1 MRVLVT
7 GGAGFIGSHIVD
19 AFVARG
25 DDVTVFD
32 NLSTGRR
39 EFVNPQARFVEG
51 DLTDAAAVERC
62 VRDARP
68 ELVSHHAAQ
77 IDVRHSVQDPV
88 HDAHTNVIG
97 GLNLLMA
104 CTRHGVRKVVYA
116 STGGAIYGEAITLPA
131 PEEHPLQPES
141 PYGLSKL
148 TFERYLDLFRRL
160 HGIATTTLRYPN
172 VYGPRQNPHGEAGVN
187 AIFIGLMLEGKRPK
201 IFGDGSQMRDY
212 LFVHDVVE
220 AGMLAIDAA
229 DGETMNLGTGVGTSV
244 LDIVNEVNAI
254 LGTTLEPI
262 FEAERP
268 GEIQR
273 ITLDASRAKRVMG
286 WAPRTTFSDGL
297 RRTVAWFRDPS
308 AVSA

>member
-1 MRVLVT
+1 
-7 GGAGFIGSHIVD
+7 
-19 AFVARG
+19 
-25 DDVTVFD
+25 
-32 NLSTGRR
+32 
-39 EFVNPQARFVEG
+39 VNPKARFVEG
-51 DLTDAAAVERC
+51 DLTDAGAIDRC
-62 VRDARP
+62 VGAARP

-77 IDVRHSVQDPV
+77 IDVRHSVQDPAR
-88 HDAHTNVIG
+88 DAHVNVVG
-97 GLNLLMA
+97 GLHLLQA
-104 CTRHGVRKVVYA
+104 CVRHGVRKVVYA

-148 TFERYLDLFRRL
+148 TLERYLALFRRL
-160 HGIATTTLRYPN
+160 HGLAYTTLRYPN

-201 IFGDGSQMRDY
+201 IFGDGSQLRDY
-212 LFVHDVVE
+212 LFVHDVVD
-220 AGMLAIDAA
+220 AGMRAIDAA

-244 LDIVNEVNAI
+244 LDIVNAVNAI
-254 LGTTLEPI
+254 LGTKLDPI
-262 FEAERP
+262 FEEARP

-273 ITLDASRAKRVMG
+273 ITLDAGRARAIMG
-286 WAPRTTFSDGL
+286 WTPRTSFEDGL